1 MQSLRTS
8 SVFSHFLMNFP
19 GSTSSVLHCDLT
31 TFLVE
36 HRSPLDEKLRFPKL
50 ATSPEVDLLKS
61 SGSSSLQTQPM
72 ISYYSDQSIKLFPAQ
87 SRLNLLIVYAK
98 YVSLVYMVG
107 KMTLLTMGAG
117 NPGRWYLL

>member
-36 HRSPLDEKLRFPKL
+36 HRSPMDEELGF
-50 ATSPEVDLLKS
+50 SELLNS

-72 ISYYSDQSIKLFPAQ
+72 ICDYSNQTTKLFPAQ
-87 SRLNLLIVYAK
+87 SR
-98 YVSLVYMVG
+98 
-107 KMTLLTMGAG
+107 
-117 NPGRWYLL
+117 